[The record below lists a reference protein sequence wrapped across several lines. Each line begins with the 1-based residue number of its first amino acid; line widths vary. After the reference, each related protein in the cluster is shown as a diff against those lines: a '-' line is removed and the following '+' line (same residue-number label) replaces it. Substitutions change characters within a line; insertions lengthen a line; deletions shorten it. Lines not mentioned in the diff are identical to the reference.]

1 VNQFGEAVGRRLPGF
16 ARPMAKRALHAW
28 ARMDSHGHL
37 LPDYLVI
44 GTQRGGTSSLYNYLV
59 QHPAVGRA
67 LTKELR
73 FFDRYYGKG
82 VDWYRSCLPSAASRE
97 RLRRRSGLELVVGE
111 ASPDYLFSPHAPG
124 RVRQLLPKVKLI
136 VLLRD
141 PVDRAWSGYRHEVE
155 LGHETL
161 GFEEALER
169 EGERLDGELE
179 RMLEDPSYWSVVRQR
194 CSYLARGRYL
204 EQLRNWTAPFPRDQI
219 LVLRSEDFYADPAA
233 AYRSVQEFLGLPR
246 FDLGRYA
253 TYNATRSAGMEPATR
268 ARLSGY
274 FRAHNRALYAEL
286 GRDFGWS

>member
-16 ARPMAKRALHAW
+16 ARPMAKRVLHAW
-28 ARMDSHGHL
+28 PQIDRGGRL
-37 LPDYLVI
+37 LPDYIVI

-67 LTKELR
+67 QTKELR

-82 VDWYRSCLPSAASRE
+82 VDWYRACLPSAASRE

-111 ASPDYLFSPHAPG
+111 ASPDYLFSPHAPM
-124 RVRQLLPKVKLI
+124 RVHELLPAVKLI

-141 PVDRAWSGYRHEVE
+141 PVERAWSGYRHEVE

-161 GFEEALER
+161 PFEEAVERESERLER
-169 EGERLDGELE
+169 ELE
-179 RMLEDPSYWSVVRQR
+179 RMLEDPMYWSVARQR

-204 EQLRNWTAPFPRDQI
+204 EQLRNWMELFPRERL
-219 LVLRSEDFYADPAA
+219 LVLRSEDFYANQAA
-233 AYRSVQEFLGLPR
+233 VYRTVQEFLGLPP

-253 TYNATRSAGMEPATR
+253 TYNATRSAGMEPAMR
-268 ARLSGY
+268 ARLSSY
-274 FRAHNRALYAEL
+274 FRLHNRALYAEL
-286 GRDFGWS
+286 GRDFGWR